1 MDAII
6 YTRAK
11 EEYELLRETLQEEVK
26 VINIEWAIPEE
37 GCRDYAFD
45 LLVTT
50 MEPEEAFDII
60 DQHREKRM
68 TVRGRLFAAMYLIT
82 LCGRSIW
89 KGCGLLS
96 GRLCQNVRVDL
107 NGMMVHRS
115 KKKEYANYE
124 VGIIKEKH

>member
-26 VINIEWAIPEE
+26 VINIEWEIPEE

-68 TVRGRLFAAMYLIT
+68 TYRL
-82 LCGRSIW
+82 S
-89 KGCGLLS
+89 
-96 GRLCQNVRVDL
+96 
-107 NGMMVHRS
+107 
-115 KKKEYANYE
+115 
-124 VGIIKEKH
+124 

>member
-68 TVRGRLFAAMYLIT
+68 TYRL
-82 LCGRSIW
+82 S
-89 KGCGLLS
+89 
-96 GRLCQNVRVDL
+96 
-107 NGMMVHRS
+107 
-115 KKKEYANYE
+115 
-124 VGIIKEKH
+124 